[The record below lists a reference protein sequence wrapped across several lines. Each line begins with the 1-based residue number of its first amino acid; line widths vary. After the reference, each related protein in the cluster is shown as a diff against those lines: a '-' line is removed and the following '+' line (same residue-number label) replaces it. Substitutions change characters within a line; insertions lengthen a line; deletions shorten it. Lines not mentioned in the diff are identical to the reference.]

1 MTTAAPWRLA
11 AASVIGSSHAAAG
24 TVCQDAHAARIRPD
38 GVLVAAIADGA
49 GSAPHSARGASVA
62 VAAAVGTLFDASM
75 DNGET
80 RGDRAATAL
89 AAALRAAAAAVH
101 ALAEAEGLAPRD
113 LACTLS
119 CAMVGPDGALAA
131 QIGDGFVVVGVD
143 EGGHDEGGHDE
154 GGHDE
159 GEDDA
164 ASSAAT
170 HALVP
175 LSAPERGAYAN
186 ETVFLT
192 SPNAV
197 ETAIE
202 TMQRFDG
209 PVAAVALL
217 TDGLLRLAMNM
228 AERTPHVGFFE
239 PLFRFVSRPVAV
251 DGYMAGDADQGGRAD
266 RALTAFLESPRVRA
280 RTDDD
285 VTLVLAA
292 RPAPADP
299 P

>member
-1 MTTAAPWRLA
+1 MTTTAPWRLA
-11 AASVIGSSHAAAG
+11 AASVIGSSHASAG

-62 VAAAVGTLFDASM
+62 VAAAVGTLSDAAM
-75 DNGET
+75 DSGET
-80 RGDRAATAL
+80 GGDPAATAL
-89 AAALRAAAAAVH
+89 SAALRAAAAAVH
-101 ALAEAEGLAPRD
+101 ALAQAEGIAPRD

-119 CAMVGPDGALAA
+119 CAVVGPDGALAA

-143 EGGHDEGGHDE
+143 EGEHNESEDVEAS
-154 GGHDE
+154 
-159 GEDDA
+159 GEV
-164 ASSAAT
+164 T

-228 AERTPHVGFFE
+228 AERTPHAGFFE
-239 PLFRFVSRPVAV
+239 PLFRFVARSVAV
-251 DGYMAGDADQGGRAD
+251 EGTVADEEGQGSQAD
-266 RALTAFLESPRVRA
+266 RALTAFLASPRVRA